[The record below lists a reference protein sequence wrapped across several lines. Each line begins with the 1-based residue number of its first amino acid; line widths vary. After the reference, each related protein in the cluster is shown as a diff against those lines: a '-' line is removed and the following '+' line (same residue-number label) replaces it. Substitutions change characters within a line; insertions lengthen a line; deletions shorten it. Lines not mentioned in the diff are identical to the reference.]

1 MTDDTRAKI
10 LRAALEEFSAR
21 GFHETSVRELAER
34 VGVTKTAVLY
44 HFPGKADIVTAL
56 AEPMLADFE
65 AALAQAAQAP
75 DTRRAAVEGLL
86 EVWLT
91 HRYLLRMNLRDLGLT
106 ASEVVFERFRDG
118 MLRANGLVAGP
129 EANFADRVRAAQAIA
144 MLSDPVVLFAEA
156 PQAELRAAILD
167 GVDRLFTASG
177 GERSGGG
184 GLGPDPVQAAAAGE
198 GVHGGPGADATGTAA
213 AAGEGVY
220 GGPRLDATGTA
231 AAASQGMHGEPE
243 PDAIQTAAA
252 ASQGAHAEPRPD
264 APRTAAAA
272 GNGEPPEGNAAAAAG
287 DKNPHLRPPVAGR
300 TGAAGRKGRRRGRPS
315 AMSPETVEAARRL
328 YDAGRAPAD
337 IAAALGVS
345 RATIYR
351 HLPDPN

>member
-65 AALAQAAQAP
+65 AALAQAAEAS

-129 EANFADRVRAAQAIA
+129 DADFADRVRAAQAIA

-156 PQAELRAAILD
+156 SQAELRAAILD
-167 GVDRLFTASG
+167 GVDRLFTAAG
-177 GERSGGG
+177 GEGSGR
-184 GLGPDPVQAAAAGE
+184 GE
-198 GVHGGPGADATGTAA
+198 PGAST
-213 AAGEGVY
+213 
-220 GGPRLDATGTA
+220 
-231 AAASQGMHGEPE
+231 
-243 PDAIQTAAA
+243 I
-252 ASQGAHAEPRPD
+252 
-264 APRTAAAA
+264 RTASAVDDS
-272 GNGEPPEGNAAAAAG
+272 EPPEGRESGVAAERNSHLGAPAAAG
-287 DKNPHLRPPVAGR
+287 ITP
-300 TGAAGRKGRRRGRPS
+300 AARKSRRGRPP
-315 AMSPETVEAARRL
+315 AMKPEVIEAARRL

-337 IAAALGVS
+337 IATALGVS

-351 HLPDPN
+351 HLPVAD

>member
-65 AALAQAAQAP
+65 AALAQAAEAS
-75 DTRRAAVEGLL
+75 DTRRAVVEGLL

-91 HRYLLRMNLRDLGLT
+91 HRHLLRMNLRDLGLT

-129 EANFADRVRAAQAIA
+129 DADFADRVRAAQAIA

-156 PQAELRAAILD
+156 PQDELRAAILD
-167 GVDRLFTASG
+167 GVDRLFTAAG
-177 GERSGGG
+177 GDGGARGEAGASAIRTASAAGKSAHGESWPDATQAASAVDNG
-184 GLGPDPVQAAAAGE
+184 GSPEGRESDVAEEPDPHVGPPAATTT
-198 GVHGGPGADATGTAA
+198 AT
-213 AAGEGVY
+213 
-220 GGPRLDATGTA
+220 RD
-231 AAASQGMHGEPE
+231 S
-243 PDAIQTAAA
+243 
-252 ASQGAHAEPRPD
+252 
-264 APRTAAAA
+264 
-272 GNGEPPEGNAAAAAG
+272 
-287 DKNPHLRPPVAGR
+287 
-300 TGAAGRKGRRRGRPS
+300 RRGRPP
-315 AMSPETVEAARRL
+315 AMNPEAIEAARRL
-328 YDAGRAPAD
+328 YAAGRAPAD
-337 IAAALGVS
+337 IATVLGVS
-345 RATIYR
+345 RATVYR
-351 HLPDPN
+351 HLPVSD